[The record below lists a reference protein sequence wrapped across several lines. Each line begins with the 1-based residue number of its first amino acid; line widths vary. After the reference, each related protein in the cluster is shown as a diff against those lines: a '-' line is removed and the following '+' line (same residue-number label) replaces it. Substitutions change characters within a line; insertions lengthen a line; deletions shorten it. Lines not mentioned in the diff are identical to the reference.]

1 MEKKCVVVGITGG
14 IAAYKAAQL
23 VSNLSKKYEVHVI
36 MTKNAC
42 EFVTPLTFETLSHNR
57 TIVDMFDRH
66 FEYHTE
72 HISLAKKA
80 DAFVIAPASANVIA
94 KIAHGIADDML
105 TTTFLACSKPKI
117 IAPAMN
123 TGMLENPITQ
133 ENIAKL
139 KEFGMTIVESGKGL
153 LACGDV
159 GSGRLAELEDI
170 EDAIEYALHLDKP
183 LLGKK
188 LLVSAGPTQESLD
201 PVRYIT
207 NHSSGKQGYAI
218 AKAAAA
224 MGAEVTLVSGPSQV
238 HTPWN
243 VSKINVTSA
252 NEMGRAILAISPE
265 FDFIIKSAAV
275 ADYTPESVSDR
286 KIKKSDD
293 DLSIPLKR
301 TTDILA
307 ALGKIKGEKQILC
320 GFAMESENLLE
331 NAKSKLTRKNADMIV
346 ANTITGENAAFGV
359 DTNKVFLLTK
369 DEELELPTLSKE
381 KLSYVILYKLLELA
395 NKVGE

>member
-1 MEKKCVVVGITGG
+1 MEKKCIVVGITGG

-72 HISLAKKA
+72 HISLAQKA

-133 ENIAKL
+133 ENIQKL
-139 KEFGMTIVESGKGL
+139 KELGMTIVESGNGL

-159 GSGRLAELEDI
+159 GKGRLAELPDI

-188 LLVSAGPTQESLD
+188 VLVSAGPTQEALD

-224 MGAEVTLVSGPSQV
+224 MGAEVTLVSGQTKL

-243 VSKINVTSA
+243 VSKISVTNAQDMS
-252 NEMGRAILAISPE
+252 NEILAISSE
-265 FDFIIKSAAV
+265 FDFIVKSAAV
-275 ADYTPESVSDR
+275 ADYTPVTVSDQ

-307 ALGKIKGEKQILC
+307 ALGKTKPKNQILC

-331 NAKSKLTRKNADMIV
+331 NAKSKLSRKNADMIV

-359 DTNKVFLLTK
+359 DSNTVILITK
-369 DEELELPTLSKE
+369 DEELQLPSLSKE
-381 KLSYVILYKLLELA
+381 KLSYVILYKLCDLA

>member
-105 TTTFLACSKPKI
+105 TTNFLACSKPKI

-275 ADYTPESVSDR
+275 ADYTPESVSDQ

-359 DTNKVFLLTK
+359 DSNKVFLLTK
-369 DEELELPTLSKE
+369 DEELALPTLSKE

>member
-1 MEKKCVVVGITGG
+1 MEKKCIVVGITGG

-72 HISLAKKA
+72 HISLAQKA

-133 ENIAKL
+133 ENIQKL
-139 KEFGMTIVESGKGL
+139 KNLGMTIVESGSGL

-159 GSGRLAELEDI
+159 GKGRLAELEDI

-188 LLVSAGPTQESLD
+188 VLVSAGPTQESLD

-224 MGAEVTLVSGPSQV
+224 MGAEVTLVSGQTKL

-243 VSKINVTSA
+243 VSRVNVTSA
-252 NEMGRAILAISPE
+252 QEMAKAILAISPD

-275 ADYTPESVSDR
+275 ADYTPETFSDQ

-293 DLSIPLKR
+293 DMSIPLKR

-307 ALGKIKGEKQILC
+307 ALGKTKKDKQILC
-320 GFAMESENLLE
+320 GFAMESQNLLE

-359 DTNKVFLLTK
+359 DSNKVILLTK
-369 DEELELPTLSKE
+369 DEELQLPSLSKE
-381 KLSYVILYKLLELA
+381 KLSYVILYKLCELA
-395 NKVGE
+395 KGLGE